1 MNTSLRNIIFKRIW
15 QVNSIKGG
23 DLMFIYL
30 YLFLGLFCAIGVG
43 KFWNQ
48 IFLHLIWKGCILV
61 REAQLLWEATL
72 ELLLKSHL
80 KSISCFTK
88 LRKSL
93 LKMLQYA
100 WKAQSSQKVQKE
112 DRKLITKKKR
122 INEQRDGVT
131 RCESP
136 SPRTIEP
143 ITKEV
148 SN

>member
-1 MNTSLRNIIFKRIW
+1 MVEIVCL
-15 QVNSIKGG
+15 SIY
-23 DLMFIYL
+23 IYFWVFFV
-30 YLFLGLFCAIGVG
+30 LFGWG

-48 IFLHLIWKGCILV
+48 IFLHLIWEGCINLLV